1 MINIFFDFLKIL
13 DSKQKKR
20 LIFLLVLIVFMSLF
34 EVLTIISIYPFVSSL
49 NSENNF
55 TEIKSIKIFLDF
67 FNVHAENYLLVLGST
82 FVICFFVSSLL
93 SIVTIYKLVMISQ
106 NIGAELDNKLF
117 KFYLYQDWTYHTKNT
132 SSGIINKIALE
143 AKRVTTILQSLL
155 SLSAMSIKSIFI
167 VICLMVLSFKITIF
181 SIVVFIFSYFFIFKY
196 FQKRIFFNGQN
207 ISSQQGSRLKQIKE
221 SLGSIRHLIL
231 SGNRSYFT
239 NNFNKSSF
247 SLARSMGHNRV
258 MGQLPRYVI
267 EFLAIAL
274 VVFFLLILTLLENL
288 HIEQTMSLLSVFLIA
303 GLRLLPSIQQIYS
316 VFTVVRSCLPA
327 FNLIKND
334 LIIENRLKH
343 NVNELDKNNFKLRDK
358 IKVSNLNFSY
368 SNEEGIVK
376 QDLDDINLEINANSI
391 VGITGKTGAGKS
403 TLVDL
408 IIGFL
413 APQSGKITIDNYDIA
428 QKENLAKWRNCISY
442 VPQKVFLSD
451 DTIYSNIC
459 FGLDKKDIDKDLFK
473 KSLEI
478 SNLKNFVESLPDK
491 ESTRIGENG
500 VMISGGQSQRI
511 GIARAIYQ
519 NKDVLILDEATNQ
532 LDVET
537 ENNVLNKLKGN
548 KKTIIL
554 ITHRINT
561 LKNLDKII
569 FIKNKKI
576 ISDNDFAKSINDNSF
591 FNELHKIDK

>member
-1 MINIFFDFLKIL
+1 MIAIFFDFLKIL
-13 DSKQKKR
+13 DYKQKKR

-34 EVLTIISIYPFVSSL
+34 EVLTIVSIYPFVSSL

-55 TEIKSIKIFLDF
+55 TDIESVKIYLDF
-67 FNVHAENYLLVLGST
+67 FNIHSENYLLVLGSI
-82 FVICFFVSSLL
+82 FVTCFFVSSLL

-167 VICLMVLSFKITIF
+167 VICLLFLNFKITIF

-196 FQKRIFFNGQN
+196 FQKRIFLNGQN

-239 NNFNKSSF
+239 NNFDKSSF

-288 HIEQTMSLLSVFLIA
+288 HIDQTMSLLSVFLIA

-343 NVNELDKNNFKLRDK
+343 KLSELDANNFKLRDK

-368 SNEEGIVK
+368 
-376 QDLDDINLEINANSI
+376 
-391 VGITGKTGAGKS
+391 
-403 TLVDL
+403 
-408 IIGFL
+408 
-413 APQSGKITIDNYDIA
+413 
-428 QKENLAKWRNCISY
+428 
-442 VPQKVFLSD
+442 
-451 DTIYSNIC
+451 
-459 FGLDKKDIDKDLFK
+459 
-473 KSLEI
+473 
-478 SNLKNFVESLPDK
+478 
-491 ESTRIGENG
+491 
-500 VMISGGQSQRI
+500 
-511 GIARAIYQ
+511 
-519 NKDVLILDEATNQ
+519 
-532 LDVET
+532 
-537 ENNVLNKLKGN
+537 LNKEGN
-548 KKTIIL
+548 CTARFRR
-554 ITHRINT
+554 H
-561 LKNLDKII
+561 
-569 FIKNKKI
+569 
-576 ISDNDFAKSINDNSF
+576 
-591 FNELHKIDK
+591 

>member
-1 MINIFFDFLKIL
+1 
-13 DSKQKKR
+13 
-20 LIFLLVLIVFMSLF
+20 
-34 EVLTIISIYPFVSSL
+34 
-49 NSENNF
+49 
-55 TEIKSIKIFLDF
+55 
-67 FNVHAENYLLVLGST
+67 
-82 FVICFFVSSLL
+82 
-93 SIVTIYKLVMISQ
+93 
-106 NIGAELDNKLF
+106 
-117 KFYLYQDWTYHTKNT
+117 
-132 SSGIINKIALE
+132 
-143 AKRVTTILQSLL
+143 
-155 SLSAMSIKSIFI
+155 
-167 VICLMVLSFKITIF
+167 
-181 SIVVFIFSYFFIFKY
+181 
-196 FQKRIFFNGQN
+196 
-207 ISSQQGSRLKQIKE
+207 
-221 SLGSIRHLIL
+221 
-231 SGNRSYFT
+231 
-239 NNFNKSSF
+239 
-247 SLARSMGHNRV
+247 MGHNRV

-288 HIEQTMSLLSVFLIA
+288 HIDQTMSLLSVFLIA

-343 NVNELDKNNFKLRDK
+343 KLSELDANNFKLRDK

-368 SNEEGIVK
+368 LNKEGTVQ
-376 QDLDDINLEINANSI
+376 QDLEDINLEIKANSI

-413 APQSGKITIDNYDIA
+413 EPQKGKITIDNYDIA
-428 QKENLAKWRNCISY
+428 LKENLTKWRNCISY

-459 FGLDKKDIDKDLFK
+459 FGLDKKDIDQDLFK

-478 SNLKNFVESLPDK
+478 SNLKNFVESLADK
-491 ESTRIGENG
+491 ENTRIGENG

-537 ENNVLNKLKGN
+537 ENDVLSKLKGN

-576 ISDNDFAKSINDNSF
+576 ISDDDFEKSINDNSF
-591 FNELHKIDK
+591 FNELLQIEK